1 LTTQAALWTVA
12 GAALALA
19 AAAAFL
25 DHRRTRRRDLD
36 RVGWAPW
43 TFLQIAFAFAAL
55 VAAALA
61 LKG

>member
-1 LTTQAALWTVA
+1 MTTQAWLWTLA
-12 GAALALA
+12 GAAALLAIVA
-19 AAAAFL
+19 AYL

-43 TFLQIAFAFAAL
+43 GFVQIAAGFTA
-55 VAAALA
+55 VIAAALA

>member
-1 LTTQAALWTVA
+1 LVLAVVA
-12 GAALALA
+12 GV
-19 AAAAFL
+19 L
-25 DHRRTRRRDLD
+25 DHRRNRRRDLD

-43 TFLQIAFAFAAL
+43 SFLQIAAAFGAL